1 MPCRRSVLNKSGA
14 TNYVQVTRVF
24 QEINHERTT
33 QVFFEV
39 WPNFYRAALFCFARQ
54 CVAHIPNRIGVDV
67 GLVWPPLM
75 TASVATRG
83 HVGRCRWRER
93 DGLHCG

>member
-1 MPCRRSVLNKSGA
+1 MNQAITNRDDSLAELDRLAELTEDVLRRCRAKGA
-14 TNYVQVTRVF
+14 N
-24 QEINHERTT
+24 
-33 QVFFEV
+33 EV
-39 WPNFYRAALFCFARQ
+39 D
-54 CVAHIPNRIGVDV
+54 VGVGVDV